1 MTHSHDPGWLQ
12 ALARHAEQ
20 LLFRH
25 RRWWLLL
32 FSVCTLL
39 LGWQMLLLRPDA
51 SLQKMVPARHEY
63 VRNYLHFENELR
75 PLGNTLRIAVEAPKG
90 RTIYDPVYLKLLKRV
105 TDEVFYIPGIDRGN
119 LRSLWTPNALW
130 FEATEDGLRSGT
142 VMPPNFQG
150 SEADIEALRANIAKA
165 GLTGSLVAN
174 DLRSSVIV
182 VPLVEA
188 DPDTGAHLDY
198 GQFSQRLETLVR
210 ERYEAQGVR
219 IHIVGFAKLVG
230 DLIHGATAI
239 ALFFG
244 ITVVMTTFL
253 LWFYSRCWRSTL
265 VTIGCCLLAVVWHLG
280 LVHLMGFGLNPY
292 SMLVPF
298 LTFAIGVSHAVQN
311 INTLAGATRE
321 GADKVTAARRT
332 FALLFVPG
340 TVALLC
346 DVVGFSTLLVIDIGV
361 IRELALSA
369 SVGVFVIIFTK
380 MFLLP
385 VLMSFAGLSPA
396 GLRRAQQRHAGRH
409 RLAHGIASLAEGRR
423 AVWVVGAAALLA
435 GWGYAQSR
443 HLQIGD
449 LDPGAPELRPTSR
462 YNLDTA
468 YLTQHYATSADVFVV
483 MVKTAPG
490 ECGAYPTA
498 STVRRLQ
505 WALEETPGVQG
516 TLSLFNVMDQV
527 IAGTYGG
534 NLKWS
539 TVTRN
544 RYISNSA
551 QKAIPPA
558 LFNNDC
564 SMLPVIA
571 YLADHK
577 ARTLAEVARTAE
589 HFRAAEP
596 VAPADGARIEILL
609 AAGNAG
615 IEAATNEVVHDAWLP
630 MLLLVYAIV
639 LVLLLLEFRSLRVAV
654 CLLVPLIVTSLL
666 CEAVMTLMGL
676 GVKVA
681 TLPVIALGV
690 GIGVDYGIYL
700 YNRLEQGLSQGL
712 SLRQAYEE
720 TLRTTGLAVA
730 FTGITLAV
738 GVLTWSFSAIKFQA
752 DMGVL
757 LTFMFLWNMVG
768 AILLIPALAGLMGLG
783 RRRVQGASMATGASA
798 EAPVAV
804 VSNQGPDQS
813 SNFAFTPNVRGAPG
827 KM

>member
-1 MTHSHDPGWLQ
+1 MSTSPVI
-12 ALARHAEQ
+12 AKLARRIENI
-20 LLFRH
+20 LFAH
-25 RRWWLLL
+25 RPLWLVL
-32 FSVCTLL
+32 FAFLTVV
-39 LGWQMLLLRPDA
+39 LGWQMLHLRPDA
-51 SLQKMVPARHEY
+51 SLQKMVPAQHEF
-63 VRNYLHFENELR
+63 VRNYLKYESELR
-75 PLGNTLRIAVEAPKG
+75 PLGNTLRIAVEAPQG
-90 RTIYDPVYLKLLKRV
+90 RTIYDAEYLMLLKKI

-119 LRSLWTPNALW
+119 LRSLWTPNTLW
-130 FEATEDGLRSGT
+130 FEAAEDGLRSGT
-142 VMPPNFQG
+142 VMPPGFEG
-150 SEADIEALRANIAKA
+150 STDGIAALRANVGKA

-174 DLRSSVIV
+174 DLRSSVII

-198 GQFSQRLETLVR
+198 GLFSERIEALVR
-210 ERYEAQGVR
+210 DKYESQGVR
-219 IHIVGFAKLVG
+219 IHVVGFAKLMG
-230 DLIHGATAI
+230 DLIHGAKAI
-239 ALFFG
+239 ALFFAL
-244 ITVVMTTFL
+244 TVALTTAL
-253 LWFYSRCWRSTL
+253 LYLYSRCWRSTL
-265 VTIGCCLLAVVWHLG
+265 LTIGCCLLAVVWHLG
-280 LVHLMGFGLNPY
+280 LVRMLGFGLDPY

-311 INTLAGATRE
+311 INTLAGAARS
-321 GADKVTAARRT
+321 GASKVTAARAT

-346 DVVGFSTLLVIDIGV
+346 DVVGFSTLFIIDIGV

-369 SVGVFVIIFTK
+369 SIGVFVIIFTK

-385 VLMSFAGLSPA
+385 ILMSYAGLSPA
-396 GLRRAQQRHAGRH
+396 GLRRAQRRHDSPH
-409 RLAHGIASLAEGRR
+409 RLAQRIASLATPRR
-423 AVWVVGAAALLA
+423 AVFVVLLAALLGA
-435 GWGYAQSR
+435 WGFTVSR

-449 LDPGAPELRPTSR
+449 LDPGAPELRPSSR
-462 YNLDTA
+462 YNQDTA
-468 YLTQHYATSADVFVV
+468 YLTAHYSTSPDVFVV
-483 MVKTAPG
+483 MVKTAVS

-498 STVRRLQ
+498 STVSRLQ

-516 TLSLFNVMDQV
+516 TLSLFDVMDQI

-534 NLKWS
+534 NLKWA

-577 ARTLAEVARTAE
+577 ADTLARVVQTVKD
-589 HFRAAEP
+589 FRAAEP
-596 VAPADGARIEILL
+596 APTGADAPHIELLL

-615 IEAATNEVVHDAWLP
+615 IEAATNEVVRAAWLP
-630 MLLLVYAIV
+630 MLALVYGIV
-639 LVLLLLEFRSLRVAV
+639 FVLLLIEFRSWRAAV
-654 CLLVPLIVTSLL
+654 CLLAPLIITSIL

-700 YNRLEQGLSQGL
+700 YNRLEQGLDEGL
-712 SLRQAYEE
+712 TLRDAYFE
-720 TLRTTGLAVA
+720 TLKTTGLAVA
-730 FTGITLAV
+730 FTGITLAA
-738 GVLTWSFSAIKFQA
+738 GVLTWSFSSIKFQA
-752 DMGVL
+752 DMGLL

-768 AILLIPALAGLMGLG
+768 AILLIPALAALLGLG
-783 RRRVQGASMATGASA
+783 RRRELIADPADEGNTKSA
-798 EAPVAV
+798 ALRFKRAH
-804 VSNQGPDQS
+804 
-813 SNFAFTPNVRGAPG
+813 
-827 KM
+827 